1 MRLLVKLK
9 SLKFS
14 SPVQFTLSLS
24 DCASFQAFETGKVAK
39 LCLYCGFTRYDSYF
53 ACTLIS
59 KRFKIRLPVTAGN
72 FLKEVNCNM
81 RQAMGKIT
89 SELTIEKHKQKIQLQ
104 LRECLLLWKGSFET
118 SSAHFTL
125 LFFVA
130 LAAFYC
136 IFTFGS

>member
-1 MRLLVKLK
+1 
-9 SLKFS
+9 
-14 SPVQFTLSLS
+14 
-24 DCASFQAFETGKVAK
+24 
-39 LCLYCGFTRYDSYF
+39 
-53 ACTLIS
+53 
-59 KRFKIRLPVTAGN
+59 
-72 FLKEVNCNM
+72 M